1 MSLTAGPGRGYRYYT
16 GHPLFPFGH
25 GLSYTNF
32 SLRLEPPATAP
43 PNTAAAAA
51 VAATDVSPDD
61 EAGETKRGAGDATGW
76 RTECVAMPTAVALRG
91 APPLAQNY
99 TLTVTNTGLREGTE
113 TVQVYFVPPA
123 GMRHAALQNAAAAVG
138 TGPRQAAEAGVGQA
152 VWSAPVPR
160 RRLIDFQKVRLAAGD
175 SVRLVFTV
183 AREQLQMVDN
193 TGARIQVGYGFYSCR
208 WLRGIH
214 STLPG

>member
-43 PNTAAAAA
+43 PNTAAAA
-51 VAATDVSPDD
+51 VAAADVSPDD
-61 EAGETKRGAGDATGW
+61 DAGGMRRDAGEATGW

-91 APPLAQNY
+91 APPSAQNY

-123 GMRHAALQNAAAAVG
+123 GMRHAALQNAAAAAG
-138 TGPRQAAEAGVGQA
+138 TDSRQAAEARVGQT

-160 RRLIDFQKVRLAAGD
+160 RRLIDFHKVRLAAGD

-193 TGARIQVGYGFYSCR
+193 TGARIQVGYGFHTRR
-208 WLRGIH
+208 WLREMYFTI
-214 STLPG
+214 PG